1 MRCPLYDDHVPS
13 LKLYE
18 EPRDG
23 WYWWACAR
31 GGDLIE
37 YASWRW
43 HGRASR
49 ALDASEFRGL
59 VARLQVELGIPRGA
73 PHARLWIAA
82 P

>member
-49 ALDASEFRGL
+49 DLDPSPFRGV
-59 VARLQVELGIPRGA
+59 VARLQLEFGA
-73 PHARLWIAA
+73 VPTPGAT
-82 P
+82 